1 MDIGVVNRC
10 HGLIEV
16 ILSPKV
22 STVDTFG
29 DIIGVLAMMR
39 RCPVDAVEALESLE
53 LLGADQWGL
62 VTSAQAQEN
71 GISKVW
77 LQRLNARGVLQ
88 RLRHGV
94 YALPSSQ
101 PGHLRDVQGAWL
113 SVSTTTLEPES
124 EETAWPAV
132 VSGASAAELHKIGDL
147 LPPYIEFSVPLRR
160 ISKQSDVKLVRRALT
175 AEDVV
180 VMDSLPVTT
189 VERTIHDLSVAPT
202 DLDHLA
208 TLVVDAARLPG
219 TSVTGLAHALDRR
232 ARKEGHASGQELL
245 EEMLATQ
252 GLDLSSVGL
261 SASFIKQLNQLAK
274 VFVTPAFSEGLLKSL
289 TPLTQTQKHFTPEL
303 ARALSGTL
311 LDSLSSITES
321 QKSFTPELARAL
333 SENLQKSF
341 SPIIG
346 SQKHF
351 TPELAKAM
359 SAALKPHIPAVSI
372 PATQW
377 AKFALERSAKDTDKQ
392 DHHDDDDQEED

>member
-1 MDIGVVNRC
+1 MAIGVVHRC
-10 HGLIEV
+10 QDGILDV
-16 ILSPKV
+16 NLSPKV

-101 PGHLRDVQGAWL
+101 PGHFRDVQGAWL

-202 DLDHLA
+202 DLDHLT

-219 TSVTGLAHALDRR
+219 TSVTGLAQALDRR
-232 ARKEGHASGQELL
+232 ARKEGHTSGQELL

-261 SASFIKQLNQLAK
+261 SASFIKQLNQMIK
-274 VFVTPAFSEGLLKSL
+274 VFITPELTENLPKISPAVAEGLLEAFS
-289 TPLTQTQKHFTPEL
+289 PIAESQKRFTPEL
-303 ARALSGTL
+303 S
-311 LDSLSSITES
+311 
-321 QKSFTPELARAL
+321 RAL
-333 SENLQKSF
+333 SENLLDSISRISENQKNLA
-341 SPIIG
+341 PG
-346 SQKHF
+346 
-351 TPELAKAM
+351 LAKAM
-359 SAALKPHIPAVSI
+359 SEAIKPYLSTVSL
-372 PATQW
+372 PTEAW
-377 AKFALERSAKDTDKQ
+377 VNLALERSAKNTNPQ
-392 DHHDDDDQEED
+392 GHHDDDDHDEQEED